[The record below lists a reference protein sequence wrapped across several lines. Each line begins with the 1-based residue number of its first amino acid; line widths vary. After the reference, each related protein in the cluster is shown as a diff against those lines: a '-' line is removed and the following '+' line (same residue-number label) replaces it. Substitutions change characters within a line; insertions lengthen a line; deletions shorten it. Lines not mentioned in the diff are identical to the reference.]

1 MCDSRA
7 SENMSRNE
15 ETSSQESRY
24 KRTIL
29 YKTSHLKNPKP
40 FEGNVNPRHAI
51 GGSHIAISKNGQKS
65 PRNTNWPY
73 VLEKVFSHKRRQV
86 NTPKKADQKH
96 GSSTKFYHYNQAKV
110 VKKL

>member
-29 YKTSHLKNPKP
+29 YKTSHLKNPEP
-40 FEGNVNPRHAI
+40 FEGNVKPRHGR
-51 GGSHIAISKNGQKS
+51 GGSHIAINKNGQKS

-73 VLEKVFSHKRRQV
+73 VLEKVTRRDRSILP
-86 NTPKKADQKH
+86 NKILPLTRQK
-96 GSSTKFYHYNQAKV
+96 
-110 VKKL
+110 

>member
-29 YKTSHLKNPKP
+29 YKISHPKNPKP
-40 FEGNVNPRHAI
+40 FEGKGGR
-51 GGSHIAISKNGQKS
+51 GGSHITINKNGQKS

-73 VLEKVFSHKRRQV
+73 VLEKVTRGDMSILPNK
-86 NTPKKADQKH
+86 PDQKH
-96 GSSTKFYHYNQAKV
+96 GSSTKFYHSKSS
-110 VKKL
+110 